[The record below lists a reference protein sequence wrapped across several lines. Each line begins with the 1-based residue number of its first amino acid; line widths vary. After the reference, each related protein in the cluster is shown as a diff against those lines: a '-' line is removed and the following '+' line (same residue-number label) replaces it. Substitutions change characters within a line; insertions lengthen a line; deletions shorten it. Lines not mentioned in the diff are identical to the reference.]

1 VNRPGGTAPLAD
13 AHDLVAAMR
22 DGELTPAMAVEE
34 AIARI
39 QAADGVLN
47 AVIHRRFD
55 RARREVS
62 QVKPGQ
68 PFGGTPLLIKDAL
81 CATRGDPYHLGMRVL
96 RDAGWRSAQDSHL
109 AQRFRRAGFVL
120 LGRTNTPELAGS
132 YTTEPLAYG
141 PTRNPWDH
149 SRSPGGSSGGS
160 AAAVAAGFVP
170 VAHGN
175 DTGGSIRVPASMC
188 GVVGIKPSRA
198 AISLGPEFGEFRGF
212 LTCEGILTRSV
223 RDAAAVLPHLT
234 GGAPGDPYPPPASA
248 RRPAAGRPAERRLRV
263 GVSTA
268 PPGGRERVHPAC
280 AAAADKVASA
290 LGRLG
295 HQVTATEIPALA
307 EAAYEGD
314 LHTLVAVGILRDL
327 DRWSARLGREI
338 SQPDVEPWTWEFA
351 SKGRSVSGSGYV
363 SSVESL
369 QAACRDINTWWRA
382 HLDILVTPAV
392 PVPAPRLGFVAR
404 AECDAGVFA
413 RPFNVSGQPAI
424 SIPAGY
430 SEDGLPVGVQLVAA
444 TGQDELLLR
453 VAGQAESVIG
463 RARPPGAVCA
473 ATAT

>member
-1 VNRPGGTAPLAD
+1 MRRHDGTVPFAD

-22 DGELTPAMAVEE
+22 DGALTPATAVEE

-39 QAADGVLN
+39 QAADGALN

-55 RARREVS
+55 SARREVLH
-62 QVKPGQ
+62 VKSSQ

-81 CATRGDPYHLGMRVL
+81 CATRGDPYHFGMRVL
-96 RDAGWRSAQDSHL
+96 RDAGWRAAYDSHL
-109 AQRFRRAGFVL
+109 ARRFRRAGFVL

-188 GVVGIKPSRA
+188 GVVGIKPTRA

-234 GGAPGDPYPPPASA
+234 GGAPGDPYLPP
-248 RRPAAGRPAERRLRV
+248 RRRWRHSRPLAQRRLRI
-263 GVSTA
+263 GVVTR
-268 PPGGRERVHPAC
+268 PPGGRECVDPEC

-290 LGRLG
+290 LDRVG
-295 HQVTATEIPALA
+295 HQVTAVQIPAFA
-307 EAAYEGD
+307 EAAYEPD

-338 SQPDVEPWTWEFA
+338 GQADVEPWTWDFA
-351 SKGRSVSGSGYV
+351 SKGRSVSAADYV

-369 QAACRDINTWWRA
+369 QATSRDINTWWRA

-392 PVPAPRLGFVAR
+392 PLPAPALGFVAR
-404 AECDAGVFA
+404 GQCDVGVFA

-424 SIPAGY
+424 SIPAAY
-430 SEDGLPVGVQLVAA
+430 SKDGLPIGVQLVAA
-444 TGQDELLLR
+444 TAKDGLLLQ
-453 VAGQAESVIG
+453 VAEQAETVIG
-463 RARPPGAVCA
+463 RAESPDLA
-473 ATAT
+473 ASTAR